1 MRYQKGV
8 LCLYA
13 VVLFL
18 AAFADSAPGET
29 LLRLDGETLTGNRII
44 LPDDARGKTALL
56 VISFSKKGGEAARA
70 WEERFKQDFG
80 TDQRYVI
87 YPIAVLEDAPRFIR
101 GVIQSGIRRGTPV
114 EEQDRFVIV
123 VRGEADLKRFVGYS
137 GPDDA
142 YALLIDSR
150 GEVRWRGHGTL
161 REQDYAALRDA
172 AKPLAPQ

>member
-1 MRYQKGV
+1 MRYQKRI

-18 AAFADSAPGET
+18 AAFVGSASGET
-29 LLRLDGETLTGNRII
+29 LLRLDGESLTGKRII
-44 LPDDARGKTALL
+44 LPDDAHGKIALL
-56 VISFSKKGGEAARA
+56 VISFSKNGGQAARA
-70 WEERFKQDFG
+70 WEERFKKDFG
-80 TDQRYVI
+80 TDPRYVI
-87 YPIAVLEDAPRFIR
+87 HPIAVLEDAPRFIR
-101 GVIQSGIRRGTPV
+101 GLIQSGIRRGIPA

-150 GEVRWRGHGTL
+150 GEVRWQGHGTL

-172 AKPLAPQ
+172 AKQLAPQ